1 MTLGLLTGESYAGKD
16 AHLLGQ
22 HTVRMSPISTAH
34 LNPFGQT
41 FCLATSS
48 GSVLIPILLNNTSPH
63 EVHFSITPLG
73 YVEGSGDRIQPKT
86 SYAKDLKAIE
96 NARIEALHMAKGASK
111 RDEDDYDYDEYDDE
125 DEEAQ
130 RDPHA
135 AKMQKTQSLA
145 HIRISQPGTVR
156 LTDVTDS
163 SRVGARI
170 IYPSEVTIAPC
181 PRAQFVDGD
190 AITRGDNVRCAAPG
204 LGSVGGRE
212 RDVELGLSIYGVPP
226 LSLKW
231 FKDINGKREY
241 FTVEGIQEGH
251 ATQTDGIHSSYA
263 AAQDVHVPLTVS
275 ADALGTHTYALES
288 VMDGLGNVAYMSHSV
303 LTKDSNS
310 SISTDANT
318 KNTRT
323 LHVLRRPTV
332 SFKGCGPG
340 KPASQRIG
348 SEVPLIVSTN
358 EADPLD
364 GPWDITLKYQASP
377 LADETGK
384 AANKRFKPWKKNLA
398 TLRDKRELIVK
409 ANTPGQYTIVDVKG
423 KYCEG
428 DVLSPE
434 TCTVIELP
442 LPTAEIEW
450 RRIHEWS
457 VNMHGIAISLTLF
470 AVLVILE

>member
-1 MTLGLLTGESYAGKD
+1 MTKIPAFALIV
-16 AHLLGQ
+16 
-22 HTVRMSPISTAH
+22 HTVAKILFYFAPLAIVTWLVRLITGMPDAGANVTAQF
-34 LNPFGQT
+34 LQSKYGVWQ
-41 FCLATSS
+41 
-48 GSVLIPILLNNTSPH
+48 
-63 EVHFSITPLG
+63 
-73 YVEGSGDRIQPKT
+73 
-86 SYAKDLKAIE
+86 
-96 NARIEALHMAKGASK
+96 ALHMAKGASK

-332 SFKGCGPG
+332 SFKGC
-340 KPASQRIG
+340 ALQG
-348 SEVPLIVSTN
+348 ST
-358 EADPLD
+358 EA
-364 GPWDITLKYQASP
+364 GAWH
-377 LADETGK
+377 
-384 AANKRFKPWKKNLA
+384 R
-398 TLRDKRELIVK
+398 V
-409 ANTPGQYTIVDVKG
+409 
-423 KYCEG
+423 
-428 DVLSPE
+428 
-434 TCTVIELP
+434 
-442 LPTAEIEW
+442 
-450 RRIHEWS
+450 
-457 VNMHGIAISLTLF
+457 
-470 AVLVILE
+470 